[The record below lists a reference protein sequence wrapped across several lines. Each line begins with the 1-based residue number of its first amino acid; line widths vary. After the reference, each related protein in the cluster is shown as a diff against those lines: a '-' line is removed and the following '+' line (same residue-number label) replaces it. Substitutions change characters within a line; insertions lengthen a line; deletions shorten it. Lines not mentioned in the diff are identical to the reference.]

1 MNYGEPKS
9 APSDFRVLT
18 RIYPHGQPEEIE
30 SSVPLHPK
38 VKAYLEHWAGFLRF
52 EIYDSAR
59 SSFCI
64 YNSQGFLRRK
74 IYYVPYRLADY
85 QPMMVGGGTVMI
97 FDQMTGKL
105 LYDGGDGDE

>member
-18 RIYPHGQPEEIE
+18 WIYPHGQPEEIE

-38 VKAYLEHWAGFLRF
+38 VKAYLEQRADYLRS

-59 SSFCI
+59 FSFCI
-64 YNSQGFLRRK
+64 YNSQEFLRRK
-74 IYYVPYRLADY
+74 NYYVFYRQADC
-85 QPMMVGGGTVMI
+85 QPRLGAGTVMI
-97 FDQMTGKL
+97 FDQMTGEL
-105 LYDGGDGDE
+105 LYDGDDGSE